1 MTIHEDKIKR
11 ILCEAIENRDLVDSI
26 MKANQAVKK
35 NGEQLSLTL
44 LVESNWKCFFSWNA
58 Y

>member
-11 ILCEAIENRDLVDSI
+11 ILCEAIENRDLVDYI

-44 LVESNWKCFFSWNA
+44 LVESKLEMFF
-58 Y
+58 